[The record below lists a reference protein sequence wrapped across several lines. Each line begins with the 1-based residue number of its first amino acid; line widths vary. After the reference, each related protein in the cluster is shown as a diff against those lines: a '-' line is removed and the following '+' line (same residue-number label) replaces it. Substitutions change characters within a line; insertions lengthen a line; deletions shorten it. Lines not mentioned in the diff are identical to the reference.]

1 MTITTKIPE
10 DVEVRFRRKAEQLY
24 GTGETAKA
32 LEGAIELWLRE
43 MKKDDEEIV
52 ARERKLNNDAFR
64 RLWPELEKQQG
75 RYVVIAHGKL
85 QDVGDSIESLHSV
98 APDAHHRLVFKVG
111 EPLPRRRRLGWRVR
125 RKQRKPSAGI
135 VKTSSP

>member
-43 MKKDDEEIV
+43 TKDDEEIV

-85 QDVGDSIESLHSV
+85 QGVGDSIESLQSV

-111 EPLPRRRRLGWRVR
+111 EPLPKRRRLGWKVR
-125 RKQRKPSAGI
+125 RKQRKPFAGI
-135 VKTSSP
+135 AKPSSL

>member
-1 MTITTKIPE
+1 MTITIEIPE
-10 DVEVRFRRKAEQLY
+10 DVGVRFRHKAEQLY

-43 MKKDDEEIV
+43 MKDDEEIV

-85 QDVGDSIESLHSV
+85 QGVGDSIESLQSV